1 MRRTDVTTAKESN
14 AYVYSNSIIDF
25 VAVIIM
31 LIVIY
36 VDIFGD
42 QHREVI
48 HDQACEYFLYHAVL
62 FLGMKGNKTNMVL

>member
-1 MRRTDVTTAKESN
+1 M
-14 AYVYSNSIIDF
+14 YSSGIIDF
-25 VAVIIM
+25 GTVIIM

-36 VDIFGD
+36 EDIFGD

-62 FLGMKGNKTNMVL
+62 FLRMKGNKTNMVL